1 VTFFKNE
8 TFLTSE
14 WRHDCSFGQFSHW
27 KVFGWKLFIAICRA
41 VFFIIYVLL
50 FSINSAIFITERH
63 ENIHEREK
71 QMCREGLLRPRH
83 MLSLKVVCCI
93 NNGPMRR
100 KREKAAHAPKAQHST
115 DFSSSKKGLTR
126 KKADQMNS
134 RQE

>member
-1 VTFFKNE
+1 M
-8 TFLTSE
+8 
-14 WRHDCSFGQFSHW
+14 
-27 KVFGWKLFIAICRA
+27 KLFWRPNDDTLSYWLFFRSVFALKSFWLKTFYCNLSSS
-41 VFFIIYVLL
+41 FFIIYVLL
-50 FSINSAIFITERH
+50 SSINSAIFITERH
-63 ENIHEREK
+63 ENIHKREK